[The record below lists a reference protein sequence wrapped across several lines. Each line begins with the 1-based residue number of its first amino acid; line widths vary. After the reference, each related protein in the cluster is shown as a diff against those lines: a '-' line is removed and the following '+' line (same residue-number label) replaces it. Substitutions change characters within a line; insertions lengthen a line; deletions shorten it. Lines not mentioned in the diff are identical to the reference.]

1 MGQKYYI
8 EQGEGSEFL
17 LDQLLHP
24 SKSYLYAHA
33 QIKSPSWL
41 VICDL
46 VVAIFAVIQVAKTLC
61 LWLTWLQWYVIC
73 FCFCR
78 SRLFRLLKFDTSSG
92 TNCQS
97 PLEESVNQRG
107 GGYFR
112 LTQDEVREKRW
123 WRYIPN
129 IKLNKIWKKFG
140 ARSYRRSNQG
150 LFIFPCHSTGVRAA
164 ITCSSVQ
171 ALLSW

>member
-46 VVAIFAVIQVAKTLC
+46 VVAIFAVIQVAKNPLFVINMAPMIRE
-61 LWLTWLQWYVIC
+61 YVFAFVDPVC
-73 FCFCR
+73 
-78 SRLFRLLKFDTSSG
+78 SG
-92 TNCQS
+92 
-97 PLEESVNQRG
+97 
-107 GGYFR
+107 Y
-112 LTQDEVREKRW
+112 
-123 WRYIPN
+123 
-129 IKLNKIWKKFG
+129 
-140 ARSYRRSNQG
+140 
-150 LFIFPCHSTGVRAA
+150 
-164 ITCSSVQ
+164 
-171 ALLSW
+171 